1 LLSDFGNQYIVIG
14 NWIQQAPGPPVLMM
28 QEDDH
33 VMEEVPSHEEKGVER
48 GERHPPQPFPPV
60 GHPKNKT
67 NTGAEP
73 FQHKPL
79 GWQAGKRQ
87 ENSLASKNQVLA
99 KLALLVIG
107 LSGAHR
113 LKGT

>member
-1 LLSDFGNQYIVIG
+1 MRRRGREG
-14 NWIQQAPGPPVLMM
+14 
-28 QEDDH
+28 
-33 VMEEVPSHEEKGVER
+33 
-48 GERHPPQPFPPV
+48 GERHPPQPFLPV

-107 LSGAHR
+107 LLGAHR
-113 LKGT
+113 LQGT